1 MKNKIFILFIVMILV
16 SQTFVLMAQE
26 SSNNAGV
33 SQNNNVAGINPQNMQ
48 LVTDEST
55 GITTFTFISEDST
68 IKLGP
73 YIFSNVEPSSETAKS
88 YITTDENGK
97 IIEADLMARSDLKEE
112 EYVTWTLNGETLR
125 VPAGTR
131 VLSKDGKIRIIHNSK
146 VDSFQVK
153 KDGANEFARIYPV
166 KYSEIE
172 INKDWIEGKDF
183 MIDVSPGFSP
193 KIKGGIRVM
202 DQAILMKQGSLAE
215 YGGMNLVNKD
225 ELLLA
230 VSEESY
236 NSPNFKNKLLID
248 REVKGEGEG
257 YSVNFGEQNQF
268 ARFDSKE
275 DVFGIDMVKDAKFSL
290 TNRDQLGKIPLL
302 KTDGEVII
310 KNGFKDLRIEL
321 DDKGDYRTI
330 LNLNH
335 NLANSGLTFSPIEF
349 APTNSRMKYIFS
361 NFGGIATVP
370 LNVEEGVTDERYS
383 QSIYFQRASTDLR
396 YNYPKK
402 EDFEEISGAKLV
414 LIKGQDESPLDNPKN
429 IRRLIDFYETLPEE
443 SKKNFHELRF
453 YSSEE
458 YHKLIAYGE
467 NSVAHYNPLGNYIG
481 MQDLDINEG
490 YVAHGLDVF
499 RHEYTHLQSHAISTS
514 LKFNFEWQKVAG
526 TIKEEVPTGLD
537 AEGNVYPPGSFLT
550 SFISSQELLD
560 SNKLSEHEFEWKDR
574 PWGPYAGYVTPYGA
588 VSSEEDLAT
597 YVQFI
602 VANPAFFKSEGLI
615 TPGNKNYDPRYKQK
629 IDLLLKNGF
638 ISKVEYD
645 SVFHP

>member
-33 SQNNNVAGINPQNMQ
+33 SQNNNVAGINPRNMQ

-230 VSEESY
+230 VSEESD

-310 KNGFKDLRIEL
+310 KNGFKYLRIEL

-361 NFGGIATVP
+361 NFGGIATVH

-429 IRRLIDFYETLPEE
+429 IRRLID
-443 SKKNFHELRF
+443 
-453 YSSEE
+453 
-458 YHKLIAYGE
+458 
-467 NSVAHYNPLGNYIG
+467 
-481 MQDLDINEG
+481 
-490 YVAHGLDVF
+490 
-499 RHEYTHLQSHAISTS
+499 
-514 LKFNFEWQKVAG
+514 
-526 TIKEEVPTGLD
+526 
-537 AEGNVYPPGSFLT
+537 
-550 SFISSQELLD
+550 
-560 SNKLSEHEFEWKDR
+560 
-574 PWGPYAGYVTPYGA
+574 
-588 VSSEEDLAT
+588 
-597 YVQFI
+597 
-602 VANPAFFKSEGLI
+602 
-615 TPGNKNYDPRYKQK
+615 
-629 IDLLLKNGF
+629 
-638 ISKVEYD
+638 
-645 SVFHP
+645 